1 MGIFKKI
8 SANYKSHKGKKGSY
22 SKVFILSLNSLH
34 NNSYSIPN
42 CLVTCLGRR
51 PDAECASSLMMSS
64 LVADSP
70 MLSYR
75 NQRLTS
81 GSNKNINLI
90 RSLSTVVADTN
101 IPYNSISEIVKI
113 MQ

>member
-1 MGIFKKI
+1 M
-8 SANYKSHKGKKGSY
+8 
-22 SKVFILSLNSLH
+22 
-34 NNSYSIPN
+34 
-42 CLVTCLGRR
+42 TCLGRR
-51 PDAECASSLMMSS
+51 PDAECASSLMLSS

-70 MLSYR
+70 TLSYR

-81 GSNKNINLI
+81 GSNKKCSELYLRKCVNYLYVNFRININLI